1 MIGKSFQKM
10 RRRLTVDG
18 DEGID
23 GISASTAPP
32 GEFIQVNKSNQMSQL
47 DADMLGK

>member
-1 MIGKSFQKM
+1 M

-23 GISASTAPP
+23 GISASMAPLVKL
-32 GEFIQVNKSNQMSQL
+32 QVNKSNQMSQL